1 MFKRF
6 TRSRLFQLSSK
17 EVVVAVS
24 VASHGYNNTFLLKTT
39 KYVLLSSI
47 VEECLDRAKEKCRM
61 DTDLRFTSIKLE
73 DGTCKYSFGSEESVG
88 NKHIIISY
96 TSEEEM
102 DERIDRL
109 EMRLSALRTAHG
121 ILKARVDES
130 DEYVLCGEIACF
142 VDILAARAAYG
153 RERAETRPVSVSY
166 LLSPWNDLDD
176 SQRAN
181 LDSFWDRWSPMFPPH
196 RVEKLTG
203 ILRDARFPYAHLT
216 EKAKKADKKTL
227 HDFISNRF
235 KGPDALALHTLLDY
249 VAKEFSSDATP
260 LIER

>member
-1 MFKRF
+1 
-6 TRSRLFQLSSK
+6 
-17 EVVVAVS
+17 
-24 VASHGYNNTFLLKTT
+24 
-39 KYVLLSSI
+39 
-47 VEECLDRAKEKCRM
+47 
-61 DTDLRFTSIKLE
+61 
-73 DGTCKYSFGSEESVG
+73 
-88 NKHIIISY
+88 
-96 TSEEEM
+96 M
-102 DERIDRL
+102 DERINRNNARMDRL
-109 EMRLSALRTAHG
+109 EEKMDRFDKRLSALRTAHG

-130 DEYVLCGEIACF
+130 DEHVLCGEIACF